1 MQGRAPGRGWGWDW
15 RTRCRTTGH
24 LPPASE
30 PASDPQLPCLWG
42 LSVPTHHWRFW
53 KTVLSA
59 ERESCYHEHRQDLE
73 TRFLTLLG
81 SYRRALPKGRLIRGR
96 MNSLPT
102 RRTQTQSTRPQPT
115 LPASCPRKFVRA
127 HTCRLP
133 AALPRTP
140 GRRGAHPGA
149 GSAKVPYARSDPSGP
164 PVNSF
169 GTQNVPGPPRAR
181 GASCAL
187 LVLAGAFAKSPHPLD
202 ISADPS
208 APRSARRRPLTVQRA
223 P

>member
-1 MQGRAPGRGWGWDW
+1 M
-15 RTRCRTTGH
+15 
-24 LPPASE
+24 
-30 PASDPQLPCLWG
+30 
-42 LSVPTHHWRFW
+42 
-53 KTVLSA
+53 LSA

-133 AALPRTP
+133 AALPRIP

-208 APRSARRRPLTVQRA
+208 APRSARRLPLTVQRA

>member
-1 MQGRAPGRGWGWDW
+1 MGWGWDW
-15 RTRCRTTGH
+15 PTRCRTAGH
-24 LPPASE
+24 LPPPLE
-30 PASDPQLPCLWG
+30 PASDPQLPRLWG

-53 KTVLSA
+53 KAVLSA

-81 SYRRALPKGRLIRGR
+81 SYRRALPKGRLTSDRL
-96 MNSLPT
+96 NPLPT

-115 LPASCPRKFVRA
+115 ITESCPTKFVRA

-133 AALPRTP
+133 VALPRTP
-140 GRRGAHPGA
+140 GWWGAHPGA
-149 GSAKVPYARSDPSGP
+149 GSAKVPCARSGPSGP

-169 GTQNVPGPPRAR
+169 GPRNVPGPPRAR
-181 GASCAL
+181 GASRTL

-208 APRSARRRPLTVQRA
+208 APRSARRWPLAVQRA